1 MAVDSIQH
9 WLNDFCNDQRIVYF
23 KRLSGND
30 TQATHS
36 HQAGLYLPNWLA
48 FALAPALDDR
58 QREDPDCL
66 FPAFL
71 DSHNQH
77 PELRLVWY
85 NNRFTLGKTR
95 NECRITRWGG
105 ASSPML
111 DPENTGAIV
120 LMSFPLGEPVAPSE
134 CRVWVC
140 RNLAEEDAVE
150 ERLGQVHPGEP
161 RVLSEGGGFLPLLD
175 GKRLADCS
183 LSTDEI
189 PPAWLERMPSGAEFA
204 AEAVQ
209 RRPLAGRTP
218 DERLISRH
226 DCEYSIYQ
234 SVEAEFYARDLEGG
248 FKSLD
253 SFLAVAQRILQSRRS
268 RAGRSVEL
276 QTRTI
281 LEEEGLKR
289 DFSYSYQAEIEGGK
303 KPDFLFPSESLYGDH
318 AFDASRL
325 RILAVKRTVKD
336 RWRQVIDEADRVG
349 RKHLL
354 TLQEGVSERQFG
366 QMESA
371 GVVLV
376 VPKPL
381 HSKYP
386 VSVRSSLV
394 TLAGFIAEVA
404 GLRD

>member
-1 MAVDSIQH
+1 
-9 WLNDFCNDQRIVYF
+9 
-23 KRLSGND
+23 
-30 TQATHS
+30 
-36 HQAGLYLPNWLA
+36 
-48 FALAPALDDR
+48 
-58 QREDPDCL
+58 
-66 FPAFL
+66 
-71 DSHNQH
+71 
-77 PELRLVWY
+77 
-85 NNRFTLGKTR
+85 
-95 NECRITRWGG
+95 
-105 ASSPML
+105 
-111 DPENTGAIV
+111 
-120 LMSFPLGEPVAPSE
+120 
-134 CRVWVC
+134 
-140 RNLAEEDAVE
+140 
-150 ERLGQVHPGEP
+150 
-161 RVLSEGGGFLPLLD
+161 
-175 GKRLADCS
+175 
-183 LSTDEI
+183 
-189 PPAWLERMPSGAEFA
+189 MPSGAEFA

-209 RRPLAGRTP
+209 RRPLADDRTS
-218 DERLISRH
+218 DQRLISRC
-226 DCEYSIYQ
+226 DCEYAIYQ

-281 LEEEGLKR
+281 FEEEGLKR

-354 TLQEGVSERQFG
+354 TLQEGVSERQFE